1 MAATRTGQKDTD
13 IGTFS
18 FISIKRGEKI
28 NKWWPF
34 RVASRFCRVLP
45 RPESETLGNELE
57 RFGEFMEPIF
67 GSSFWFT
74 GPSFFADGDGRPK
87 LGCNWVILGFYRES
101 RLRTALPYRSV
112 SVGWFIYPRACT
124 FKRRNKKN
132 FYAAFGQKENVYLFA
147 GPALLLAIRRF
158 LPKAPGSVP
167 VGLSG
172 FLPSCTRFYRLDTEV
187 FSGCTGFYS
196 VWTVSYRIPSGFCWG
211 AFPFCGFSHIDG
223 ALTERNLVNK
233 RCWNRKKRRR
243 TTRRR
248 RRSGRRRRR

>member
-124 FKRRNKKN
+124 FKRRNKKKLLRRVR
-132 FYAAFGQKENVYLFA
+132 AKGKCLFICRPRVTIGHSPIPPEGA
-147 GPALLLAIRRF
+147 RF
-158 LPKAPGSVP
+158 RS
-167 VGLSG
+167 S
-172 FLPSCTRFYRLDTEV
+172 
-187 FSGCTGFYS
+187 
-196 VWTVSYRIPSGFCWG
+196 WT
-211 AFPFCGFSHIDG
+211 
-223 ALTERNLVNK
+223 
-233 RCWNRKKRRR
+233 
-243 TTRRR
+243 
-248 RRSGRRRRR
+248 